1 MNPKHPVTSP
11 SKDVAV
17 VFGTRPEIIK
27 LAPVIALLGDRART
41 IHTGQHYD
49 AELSGQFLTQLG
61 IGEPDE
67 ILSGVGGATRGQQ
80 IATALLA
87 LTASF
92 ERDRPAVVIVQGDTN
107 AVSAGAQA
115 ANYLG
120 IPVIHVEAGLRSYDR
135 AMPEELNRV
144 VTGALSDVHCAAT
157 PHNAVNLEG
166 EGVDPARVIVTGNT
180 IVEATL
186 ASLAHPLDSGSAIPA
201 PAGRYVVATTHRP
214 ENTDTAEALTRVLE
228 GLRGIE
234 AEVVLLL
241 HPRTRAAIERFGLE
255 HLLSGLT
262 VLPSPG
268 HAAFLRLAADASL
281 LVSDSGGVQEECTV
295 LGVPLLVVRRSTERP
310 ESVDSGHARLIT
322 PDLDIA
328 EAANAVLRGFAGDL
342 PQGSPYGD
350 GTAARQ
356 IADIATDIA
365 EGLDPLDAVSAT
377 RGRVAAGRYTLAS

>member
-1 MNPKHPVTSP
+1 MNPQLR
-11 SKDVAV
+11 KDIAV

-27 LAPVIALLGDRART
+27 LAPIIRLLGERART

-49 AELSGQFLTQLG
+49 AELSGQFLDQLA

-80 IATALLA
+80 IATALMA
-87 LTASF
+87 LTDSF

-135 AMPEELNRV
+135 AMPEELNRI
-144 VTGALSDVHCAAT
+144 VTGALADVHCAAT

-166 EGVDPARVIVTGNT
+166 EGIDPARVVVTGNT

-186 ASLAHPLDSGSAIPA
+186 ASLAHGAASGADVDA
-201 PAGRYVVATTHRP
+201 PTGRYVVATTHRP
-214 ENTDTAEALTRVLE
+214 ENTDTPEALTRVLQ
-228 GLRGIE
+228 GLRDID
-234 AEVVLLL
+234 AEVVFLL

-255 HLLSGLT
+255 HLLEGIS
-262 VLPSPG
+262 VRPSPG
-268 HAAFLRLAADASL
+268 HAEFLRLASGADL

-310 ESVDSGHARLIT
+310 ESITSGHARLVT
-322 PDLDIA
+322 PEVDIA
-328 EAANAVLRGFAGDL
+328 SAASEILARSGEGL
-342 PQGSPYGD
+342 PTDSPYGD
-350 GTAARQ
+350 GTAAQQ
-356 IADIATDIA
+356 ISDIAVRVADGDEPTAAIA
-365 EGLDPLDAVSAT
+365 AT
-377 RGRVAAGRYTLAS
+377 RARAATGAYVLAS